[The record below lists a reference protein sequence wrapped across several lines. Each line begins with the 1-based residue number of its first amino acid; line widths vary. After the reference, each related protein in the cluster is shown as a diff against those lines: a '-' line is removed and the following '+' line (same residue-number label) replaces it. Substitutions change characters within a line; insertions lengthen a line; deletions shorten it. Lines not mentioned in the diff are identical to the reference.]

1 MNLTD
6 KIYVAG
12 HRGLVGSAIVRFLL
26 ARGFTNLICK
36 TRQELDLRDPYQV
49 ENFFLKYQPDYV
61 FDAAAKVGGIYSNDV
76 YSADFIFENTMIQ
89 TNLIHNSCKH
99 GVKKFLFMGS
109 VCIYP
114 KFAPVPVKESSLLQG
129 SLEPTNQAYAIAK
142 IHGIKM
148 CEAYYKQ
155 HGFKSVCVMPSNLY
169 GPNDNFH
176 SVNGHVIP
184 AMIQKFHN
192 NKTGTVTLWGD
203 GSPQREFLHSD
214 DIASACVFLMKSP
227 NTGQAELINVGSG
240 ENISILDLSRIVAQV
255 TSYQGTIVWDKS
267 RPNGTPNRPLD
278 SSKILNMG
286 WRPNISFQ
294 QGLRDVYQ
302 SFLLQNQN
310 LLVQN
315 GEKLFQL

>member
-6 KIYVAG
+6 KIYIAG
-12 HRGLVGSAIVRFLL
+12 HRGLVGSAIVRYLTTH
-26 ARGFTNLICK
+26 GYKNLICK
-36 TRQELDLRDPYQV
+36 TRQELDLSDPSQV
-49 ENFFLKYQPDYV
+49 EQFFKKYQPDYV
-61 FDAAAKVGGIYSNDV
+61 FDAAAKVGGIYSNDT
-76 YSADFIFENTMIQ
+76 YSADFIYENTMIQ
-89 TNLIHNSCKH
+89 TNLIHNSWKH

-114 KFAPVPVKESSLLQG
+114 KFAPVPVQESSLLQG
-129 SLEPTNQAYAIAK
+129 NLEPTNQAYAIAK

-155 HGFKSVCVMPSNLY
+155 HSFKSVCIMPSNLY

-192 NKTGTVTLWGD
+192 NKTGTVSLWGD

-214 DIASACVFLMKSP
+214 DMASACVFLMKSP
-227 NTGQAELINVGSG
+227 NTGPAELINVGSG
-240 ENISILDLSRIVAQV
+240 ENISILQLSELIAQT
-255 TSYQGTIVWDKS
+255 TSFRGTIVWDDS

-278 SSKILNMG
+278 SSRILNMG
-286 WRPNISFQ
+286 WRPNISLS
-294 QGLRDVYQ
+294 QGLKDVYEY
-302 SFLLQNQN
+302 FLNTN
-310 LLVQN
+310 
-315 GEKLFQL
+315 